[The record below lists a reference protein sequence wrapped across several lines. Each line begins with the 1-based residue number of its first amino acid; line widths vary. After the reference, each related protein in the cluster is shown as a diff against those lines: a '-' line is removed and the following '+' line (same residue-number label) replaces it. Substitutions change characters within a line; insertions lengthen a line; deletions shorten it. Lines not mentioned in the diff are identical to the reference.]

1 MSGPQQT
8 TLTLYLWPLNDTFAP
23 KRIALSPQQRVKIGR
38 QTNSQTVPTDGN
50 GYFDSKILSRQH
62 SEVWEQDGKVIATSP
77 SLSGTRG

>member
-8 TLTLYLWPLNDTFAP
+8 TPALYFWPLNDTFVP
-23 KRIALSPQQRVKIGR
+23 KHIALSPQQRVKIGR
-38 QTNSQTVPTDGN
+38 QTNSQTVPTEGN
-50 GYFDSKILSRQH
+50 GYFDLKSLSRQH